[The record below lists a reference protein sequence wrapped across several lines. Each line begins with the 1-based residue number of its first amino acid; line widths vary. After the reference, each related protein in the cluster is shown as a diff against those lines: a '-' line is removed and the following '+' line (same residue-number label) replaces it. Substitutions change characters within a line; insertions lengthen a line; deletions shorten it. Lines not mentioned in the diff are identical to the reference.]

1 MENYW
6 IYLVIVASIS
16 HALWNIML
24 KQSENKAVF
33 LWSLRIWSVIIFL
46 PVSILFWPQGVTITY
61 EWIFW
66 GLGSIALHSAYA
78 IILAKAYEKSDFS
91 LAYPI
96 SRGLGPLLVV
106 AAGSIWLSEPVTSLS
121 VLGSLFIFVGIYMMY
136 SGVSFSMGVRSLKS
150 ILKSPYPFLV
160 GLFIACY
167 TIFDKL
173 AVAVIPPIT
182 LNVIEN
188 LGQVLVL
195 GSLQVRNIAV
205 AATQWKTEWVKMAVA
220 GGLAGL
226 SYILVLIVLTEVP
239 VSFVAPVRESSIVIG
254 SLLGV
259 YFLKEKYNLYKII
272 GSVIIFAGVVMIV
285 WK

>member
-1 MENYW
+1 
-6 IYLVIVASIS
+6 
-16 HALWNIML
+16 ML